1 LIPDKAAIAGHL
13 PRGSQPSSDAEP
25 QGDLDAAVD
34 VDTITAQHYG
44 ALARL
49 QDSTTGQPL
58 LDRPLAIGISDD
70 MQFSPSDRTYPILGV
85 FKRQVNRSTGE
96 TIYTLDSGHTI
107 KVNPNSRTN
116 PVTVIK
122 SYEAAVRVTDPI
134 VVTEVPSKEIL
145 KRKKITSE
153 E

>member
-1 LIPDKAAIAGHL
+1 
-13 PRGSQPSSDAEP
+13 
-25 QGDLDAAVD
+25 
-34 VDTITAQHYG
+34 
-44 ALARL
+44 
-49 QDSTTGQPL
+49 
-58 LDRPLAIGISDD
+58 
-70 MQFSPSDRTYPILGV
+70 LGV

-96 TIYTLDSGHTI
+96 TIYTLDTGHVI

-116 PVTVIK
+116 PVTMIK

-145 KRKKITSE
+145 KRRKITSE